1 MMNSIINTAK
11 EFIVNPKLEWEV
23 AKQDSD
29 SAQQHVMKYVL
40 PLALISA
47 IAIFIGVGLI
57 GYRVL
62 GYRVQSVSGGLAQAI
77 MSLVSILIG
86 VYLSGFV
93 IHKLAPTFNT
103 AVSVDKAVKLVGF
116 SYTAILLAGILNI
129 FPPLSFLTF
138 LGGLY
143 SLYILYIGFKP
154 MTNVSDE
161 KSTSYFIV
169 SLLVI
174 VGIYVIIGIIFAGII
189 GVLGFTA
196 FGGF

>member
-1 MMNSIINTAK
+1 MKSIISTAK
-11 EFIVNPKLEWEV
+11 QFIVNPRTEWEV
-23 AKQDSD
+23 AKEDGT
-29 SAQQHVMKYVL
+29 SAQQHVMTYVL

-86 VYLSGFV
+86 VFLSGFV

-103 AVSVDKAVKLVGF
+103 SVSLDKAVKLVGF
-116 SYTAILLAGILNI
+116 SYTAILLAGVLNI
-129 FPPLSFLTF
+129 FPPLAFFTF
-138 LGGLY
+138 LGGFY
-143 SLYILYIGFKP
+143 SLYILYLGFKP
-154 MTNVSDE
+154 MTNVSDD
-161 KSTSYFIV
+161 KSMSYFLV

-174 VGIYVIIGIIFAGII
+174 VAVYFIIGLIVAGMI
-189 GVLGFTA
+189 GLLGFST

>member
-1 MMNSIINTAK
+1 MKSIIHTAK
-11 EFIVNPKLEWEV
+11 QFIVNPKLEWEI
-23 AKQDSD
+23 AKENTN
-29 SAQQHVMKYVL
+29 SAQQHVMSYVL

-62 GYRVQSVSGGLAQAI
+62 GYRVQSVSGGLVQAI
-77 MSLVSILIG
+77 MSLASILIG

-93 IHKLAPTFNT
+93 IHKLAPTFDT
-103 AVSVDKAVKLVGF
+103 TVSLDRAVKLVGF

-129 FPPLSFLTF
+129 FPPLAFFTF

-143 SLYILYIGFKP
+143 SLYILYLGFKP
-154 MTNVSDE
+154 MTNVSEE
-161 KSTSYFIV
+161 KSMSYFLV

-174 VGIYVIIGIIFAGII
+174 VAVYFIIGLILAGFI
-189 GVLGFTA
+189 GVLGFRTLGM
-196 FGGF
+196 F